1 MAGALLVQPQSKAA
15 KDAGELSET
24 AKGYLIKLYIQEK
37 YGRSTDIESKYLTKG
52 KDAEEDSLMLL
63 SKYDGII
70 YNKNEEWLSND
81 YISGTPDIYTGESIH
96 NAETIIDLKTS
107 WNLDSFLANVSKPL
121 NSMYEAQLQCYM
133 ALSNSQEAWVVY
145 CLVNTP
151 FNLIESEK
159 KKLLYSMDVV
169 SELSPS
175 YLKASTELE
184 YTMTFD
190 DIPPE
195 ERILKFKVP
204 RNNEKIQ
211 EIYQKVEKAREF
223 LSEFEQKHLLFNN

>member
-15 KDAGELSET
+15 RDAGELSET
-24 AKGYLIKLYIQEK
+24 AKAYLIKIYIQEK

-121 NSMYEAQLQCYM
+121 NPMYEAQLQCYM
-133 ALSNSQEAWVVY
+133 ALSNSQEAWIVY

-169 SELSPS
+169 SELSPA

-184 YTMTFD
+184 HTMTFD
-190 DIPPE
+190 DIPE
-195 ERILKFKVP
+195 NERILKFKVP
-204 RNNEKIQ
+204 RNDEKIR
-211 EIYQKVEKAREF
+211 EIYQKTQKAREF
-223 LSEFEQKHLLFNN
+223 LEEFEQKHLNFNL